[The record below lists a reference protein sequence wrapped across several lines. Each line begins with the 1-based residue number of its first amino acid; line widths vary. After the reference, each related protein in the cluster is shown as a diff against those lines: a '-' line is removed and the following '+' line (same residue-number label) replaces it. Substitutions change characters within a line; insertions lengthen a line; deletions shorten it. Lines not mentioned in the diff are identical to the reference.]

1 MPPEH
6 RSTAV
11 EEQAGERLST
21 GIEGLDEILEGG
33 LIPGRGY
40 LIRGGPGSGKTLLGL
55 HILQAGLDRGEK
67 PLFISLEETK
77 ADLVRDAE
85 GLGLDVEAMDVL
97 DLSAT
102 AEAFGPGKSYDV
114 FEPSDVE
121 SEEISEQIVQEL
133 EEREP
138 DRVFLDPVTVLRHL
152 SPDVYQF
159 RRQILG
165 LTRTIRERGAT
176 LILTSQIGG
185 NADDGDLQ
193 FVTDGTIELGSQHE
207 IRRISVPKF
216 RGSSTASGPHTLRI
230 QEGGMVV
237 HPSLSPGKRTVSS
250 SFEQIPS
257 GVEEIDELLH
267 GGLERGTTTIISGP
281 TGAGKT
287 TLGTQFM
294 KEAAQRGE
302 RSSIY
307 LFEESK
313 ETLMARSEAIGIP
326 VGEMIDQGTLTVE
339 EVEALGSSPQEL
351 AQMMR
356 RDVEEDEVRI
366 VMIDGLAGYRIAT
379 GGTSESLLRGIHALT
394 RFLKNNGVTVLL
406 VDELAEIR
414 TGFQATERQVSY
426 LADNVITL
434 RHIELDGELRKIIG
448 VLKKRVSDFERQLR
462 ELQITVDGIQVGE
475 PLTGLRGVLTGNPE
489 WVNGDYDRTGG

>member
-1 MPPEH
+1 
-6 RSTAV
+6 
-11 EEQAGERLST
+11 
-21 GIEGLDEILEGG
+21 
-33 LIPGRGY
+33 
-40 LIRGGPGSGKTLLGL
+40 
-55 HILQAGLDRGEK
+55 
-67 PLFISLEETK
+67 
-77 ADLVRDAE
+77 
-85 GLGLDVEAMDVL
+85 
-97 DLSAT
+97 
-102 AEAFGPGKSYDV
+102 
-114 FEPSDVE
+114 
-121 SEEISEQIVQEL
+121 
-133 EEREP
+133 
-138 DRVFLDPVTVLRHL
+138 
-152 SPDVYQF
+152 
-159 RRQILG
+159 
-165 LTRTIRERGAT
+165 
-176 LILTSQIGG
+176 
-185 NADDGDLQ
+185 
-193 FVTDGTIELGSQHE
+193 
-207 IRRISVPKF
+207 
-216 RGSSTASGPHTLRI
+216 
-230 QEGGMVV
+230 MVV

-339 EVEALGSSPQEL
+339 EVEALGSSPEEL